1 MPPRAAGTIL
11 GVEDYVV
18 NAAALKVIGSREPGL
33 ARADNNDV
41 GTGRIHSP
49 MIVAGR
55 LPALVLAHGD
65 GRTTMTTSKGHAARL
80 AQALSVVLDTE
91 ELPLR
96 LRAWDGSEAG
106 PEGAPVL
113 EFRSRRALRRI
124 LWSPGQLGLSR
135 AYVAGDIDSP
145 GDIFAAF
152 TALSSAGKF
161 AEPGPFRRL
170 TAREMWTLLRT
181 AVRLGALGPNPA
193 LPPEEAKVVK
203 KGRLHSRRRD
213 SAAISHHYDVG
224 NDFYALV
231 LGPSMVYSCAV
242 WPDGS
247 YGTESPESGNR
258 LSAGLDEAQEAKL
271 DLVCRKLGLRPGM
284 RVLDVGCGWGSFALH
299 AAGKYG
305 ATVVGITLSTEQAN
319 LARKR
324 AAEAGL
330 TERVDIRVQDYRDIG
345 DGPFDAISSIGMSEH
360 VGREQTPAYAAA
372 LFSLLRPGGRL
383 LNHAISWNAGPT
395 RPDPD
400 SFIPRYVFPD
410 GEMISLGEMVAALEG
425 TGFEVLDVEA
435 LRRHYALTLRAWVSR
450 LEANW
455 DHAVKL
461 ATLGRARVWRLYMA
475 SSALGFEGGLTGV
488 NQVLVQRPGGDE
500 PPLRRTAWL

>member
-1 MPPRAAGTIL
+1 MTT
-11 GVEDYVV
+11 
-18 NAAALKVIGSREPGL
+18 
-33 ARADNNDV
+33 
-41 GTGRIHSP
+41 GTGN
-49 MIVAGR
+49 A
-55 LPALVLAHGD
+55 
-65 GRTTMTTSKGHAARL
+65 TRL
-80 AQALSVVLDTE
+80 AKALAVVLGTE
-91 ELPLR
+91 EIPLR

-106 PEGAPVL
+106 PAGAPVL
-113 EFRSRRALRRI
+113 EFKSRRALRRI

-135 AYVAGDIDSP
+135 AYVAGEIDSP

-152 TALSSAGKF
+152 AALSSAGKF
-161 AEPGPFRRL
+161 AEPGPFRPP
-170 TAREMWTLLRT
+170 TAGELWTLLRT

-193 LPPEEAKVVK
+193 PPPEEAKVAR
-203 KGRLHSRRRD
+203 KGHLHSRRRD

-231 LGPSMVYSCAV
+231 LGESMVYSCAV
-242 WPDGS
+242 WPEGS
-247 YGTESPESGNR
+247 SDAAQPDAGGG
-258 LSAGLDEAQEAKL
+258 LAAGLDAAQEAKL

-305 ATVVGITLSTEQAN
+305 ATVVGVTLSTEQAI

-324 AAEAGL
+324 AADAGL
-330 TERVDIRVQDYRDIG
+330 TERVDIRVQDYRDVR

-360 VGREQTPAYAAA
+360 VGREQTPGYAAA
-372 LFSLLRPGGRL
+372 LFGLLRPGGRL

-395 RPDPD
+395 KPDPD

-410 GEMISLGEMVAALEG
+410 GEMISLGEMVSALEAA
-425 TGFEVLDVEA
+425 GFEILDVEA

-450 LEANW
+450 LETNW
-455 DHAVKL
+455 DQAAKL
-461 ATLGRARVWRLYMA
+461 SGLGRARVWRLYMA

-500 PPLRRTAWL
+500 PPLRRAAWL

>member
-1 MPPRAAGTIL
+1 MTTATG
-11 GVEDYVV
+11 
-18 NAAALKVIGSREPGL
+18 NASRL
-33 ARADNNDV
+33 ARA
-41 GTGRIHSP
+41 
-49 MIVAGR
+49 
-55 LPALVLAHGD
+55 LA
-65 GRTTMTTSKGHAARL
+65 
-80 AQALSVVLDTE
+80 VVLGTE
-91 ELPLR
+91 EIPLR

-106 PEGAPVL
+106 PAGAPVL

-135 AYVAGDIDSP
+135 AYVAGEIDSP

-152 TALSSAGKF
+152 AALSSAGKF
-161 AEPGPFRRL
+161 AEPGPFRPL
-170 TAREMWTLLRT
+170 TAGEVWTLLRT

-193 LPPEEAKVVK
+193 PPPEEARVARR
-203 KGRLHSRRRD
+203 GPLHSRRRD

-231 LGPSMVYSCAV
+231 LGRSMVYSCAV
-242 WPDGS
+242 WPEDSDHPEQPDAGS
-247 YGTESPESGNR
+247 
-258 LSAGLDEAQEAKL
+258 LLADGLDAAQEAKL

-305 ATVVGITLSTEQAN
+305 ATVVGVTLSKEQSI

-324 AAEAGL
+324 AADAGL

-360 VGREQTPAYAAA
+360 VGREQTPGYAAA
-372 LFSLLRPGGRL
+372 LFGLLRPGGRL

-395 RPDPD
+395 KPDPN

-410 GEMISLGEMVAALEG
+410 GEMISLGEMVSALEAA
-425 TGFEVLDVEA
+425 GFEILDVEA
-435 LRRHYALTLRAWVSR
+435 LRRHYALTLRAWVHR

-455 DHAVKL
+455 DQAAKL
-461 ATLGRARVWRLYMA
+461 SGLGRARVWRLYMA
-475 SSALGFEGGLTGV
+475 ASALGFEGGLTGV